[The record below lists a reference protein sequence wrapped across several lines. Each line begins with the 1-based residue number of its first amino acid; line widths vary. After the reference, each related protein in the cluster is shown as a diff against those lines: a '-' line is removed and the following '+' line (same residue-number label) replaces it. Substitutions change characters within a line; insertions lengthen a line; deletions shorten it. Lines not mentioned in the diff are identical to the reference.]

1 MDAGAARGG
10 VEDEAGGG
18 MGVVADFGSLVSG
31 QGGGGVGVARGD
43 DGEAGCAKGGTK
55 ARGEGEG
62 DVFFEEAVGEMGS
75 GVRASVGGIEEDEGA
90 RSGLLGC
97 GQWDDARCKDE
108 EKARGAVSAGRGQ
121 RIEWSRL

>member
-1 MDAGAARGG
+1 
-10 VEDEAGGG
+10 V
-18 MGVVADFGSLVSG
+18 GVVADLGSLV
-31 QGGGGVGVARGD
+31 GGKGSCGVGVTGGD
-43 DGEAGCAKGGTK
+43 DAESGGAKGGSE
-55 ARGEGEG
+55 AGGEGEG
-62 DVFFEEAVGEMGS
+62 DVFFEEVVGEMGS